1 MTVTDGILSSYLAR
15 TRFTLQ
21 EAAITLRTV
30 IKKEFDESISLKW
43 PVTADVLGA
52 LTQDQLPE
60 ELLKFLHVVFSGQDP
75 KTEKC
80 EKMHRLIYSTG
91 QDICR
96 AVFIC
101 LIIRHLYFSKQL
113 TQILN
118 RMRDCRSYQYDLE
131 VEAALTEAFDNTS
144 THLTPHI
151 VIGDSNLV
159 FHSETSI

>member
-1 MTVTDGILSSYLAR
+1 MTVTDGILSSYLAG
-15 TRFTLQ
+15 TRVTLQ

-80 EKMHRLIYSTG
+80 EKMHRLIYPTG

-96 AVFIC
+96 AV
-101 LIIRHLYFSKQL
+101 
-113 TQILN
+113 TN
-118 RMRDCRSYQYDLE
+118 
-131 VEAALTEAFDNTS
+131 
-144 THLTPHI
+144 
-151 VIGDSNLV
+151 
-159 FHSETSI
+159 

>member
-1 MTVTDGILSSYLAR
+1 MTVTDGILSSYLAG
-15 TRFTLQ
+15 TRVTLQ

-60 ELLKFLHVVFSGQDP
+60 ELLKFLHVVFSGQDT

-96 AVFIC
+96 AV
-101 LIIRHLYFSKQL
+101 
-113 TQILN
+113 TN
-118 RMRDCRSYQYDLE
+118 
-131 VEAALTEAFDNTS
+131 
-144 THLTPHI
+144 
-151 VIGDSNLV
+151 
-159 FHSETSI
+159 